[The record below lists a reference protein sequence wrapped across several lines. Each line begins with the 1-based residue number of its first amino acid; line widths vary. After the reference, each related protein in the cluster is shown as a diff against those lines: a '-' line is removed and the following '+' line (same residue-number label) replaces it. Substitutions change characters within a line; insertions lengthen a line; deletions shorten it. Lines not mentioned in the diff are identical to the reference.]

1 MGTPL
6 TARNLDLLDPRKNK
20 ESEDRVNKRKSNKRK
35 SIKKNK
41 KNGQLFLVHLSMT
54 WDVTIVQQHIDTQ
67 TLWWTRSPVTRKTIG
82 TDSKSEARHY
92 EGITMTLVGSWDI
105 IRKKRQAQHLF
116 TKAIEFQWNV
126 RAHYQIRLPSKR
138 MRWSWVTTYYVTYS
152 CQKE

>member
-54 WDVTIVQQHIDTQ
+54 
-67 TLWWTRSPVTRKTIG
+67 
-82 TDSKSEARHY
+82 
-92 EGITMTLVGSWDI
+92 
-105 IRKKRQAQHLF
+105 
-116 TKAIEFQWNV
+116 
-126 RAHYQIRLPSKR
+126 
-138 MRWSWVTTYYVTYS
+138 
-152 CQKE
+152 